1 MKCTGM
7 PWGVWTLPVLL
18 LRKQLPVGDKKK

>member
-7 PWGVWTLPVLL
+7 PWGVWTLLALL

>member
-7 PWGVWTLPVLL
+7 PWGVWTLLVLR

>member
-7 PWGVWTLPVLL
+7 TWGVWTLLVLL

>member
-7 PWGVWTLPVLL
+7 PWGVWTLLVLL
-18 LRKQLPVGDKKK
+18 LRKQLPVWDKKK

>member
-1 MKCTGM
+1 MKILVYGA
-7 PWGVWTLPVLL
+7 GVWTLLVLL

>member
-7 PWGVWTLPVLL
+7 PWGVWMLLVLL